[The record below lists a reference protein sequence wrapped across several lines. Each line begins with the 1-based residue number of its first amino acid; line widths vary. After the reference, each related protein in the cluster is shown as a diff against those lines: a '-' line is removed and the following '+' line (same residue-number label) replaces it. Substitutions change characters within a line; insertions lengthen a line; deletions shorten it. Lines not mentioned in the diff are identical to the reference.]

1 MRRLSD
7 ARARQMSLDAINEH
21 GALLVYPLN
30 NRPEPPSVWQK
41 IHPKSPM
48 VWEWDDDGDTR
59 VAQLWHIRAELSASD
74 EVVYAKWY
82 QGRATF
88 FSKPVFTDLLAYL
101 KSPQYL
107 EELDPERAEVME
119 VLGSD
124 SPQSTKQ
131 LKAALG
137 LEGRLNEPT
146 YNKRLKPLWT
156 HLLLVGYGEFEDSS
170 FPSLGIGASHTL
182 FESLWKKAHK
192 TDAEEAGERL
202 MNLFGEHSAFWK
214 WTMRIRHESLDKD
227 SRSSYI

>member
-74 EVVYAKWY
+74 EVVYAKW
-82 QGRATF
+82 
-88 FSKPVFTDLLAYL
+88 
-101 KSPQYL
+101 YL